1 MSGATLHYI
10 FDPLCGWCYGAAP
23 LLKAA
28 QNIAGLTISLH
39 AGGMMTGPNRRQINR
54 EWRNYVMPHDKRIEE
69 LTGQPFGED
78 YFNGLLRDTSAIVDS
93 APPITAILV
102 AETLTG
108 RGLDMLHRIQHAHYF
123 EGQRISD
130 TPILVE
136 LAGNIGLDKD
146 TFSQTLQRMQ
156 GVATAQHIAE
166 SRALLEKLQSKGFPT
181 FALQNETGEVE
192 IIPAGK
198 YLGDQ
203 AAWIKIL
210 NSAIS

>member
-108 RGLDMLHRIQHAHYF
+108 SGLDMLHRIQHAHYF

-146 TFSQTLQRMQ
+146 TFSQTLQKMQ

>member
-54 EWRNYVMPHDKRIEE
+54 EWRNYVIPHDKRIEE

-146 TFSQTLQRMQ
+146 TFSQTLQKMQ

>member
-146 TFSQTLQRMQ
+146 TFSQTLQKMQ

>member
-39 AGGMMTGPNRRQINR
+39 AGGMMTGSNRRQINR

-69 LTGQPFGED
+69 LTGQPFGD
-78 YFNGLLRDTSAIVDS
+78 NYFNGLLRDTSAIVDS

-146 TFSQTLQRMQ
+146 TFSQTLQKMQ

>member
-39 AGGMMTGPNRRQINR
+39 AGGIMTGPNRRQINR

-146 TFSQTLQRMQ
+146 TFSQTLQKMQ

>member
-146 TFSQTLQRMQ
+146 TFSQTLQKMQ

-198 YLGDQ
+198 CLGDQ